1 MAMDIMKV
9 SDKRNME
16 GDFMR
21 RKILSELLKWKNMG
35 AGRLPLLIYGARQ
48 VGKTYMM
55 KALGT
60 EYFKNMIYVNFEA
73 DEKIGDFFQ
82 TDIHAD
88 TIIRVLEKYYRL
100 PVIPDETLI
109 VLDEIQMSERA
120 LASLKYFAEEAPEYH
135 VIAAGSLLGVAVNRE
150 AYSFPVGKVMMSTMY
165 PMDFEEYLWA
175 KGKEMLADTIRE
187 HFQKDQQ
194 MPEMLHQE
202 AMQEYYHYCIVGG
215 MPAAV
220 LADTSENPTIT
231 QSEIRQMILDSYVA
245 DMAKY
250 AKAGDT
256 VKIYEA
262 YDSLPV
268 QLAKDNK
275 KFQYKLIRK
284 GGRAS
289 QYGDSIDW
297 LNRAG
302 IVNKC
307 TRCSQGYLPSAAY
320 QDLTAFKLYYSD
332 MGLLSARTGMTL
344 KRFLSDES
352 ELFRGIFA
360 ENYVACALKSQ
371 GHELFYWESEGISEV
386 DFLLTLDDHVIP
398 VECKAGEHVRAK
410 SLMVYREKYHPQY
423 AVRIS
428 GKNFGMVNGIKS
440 VPLYAVFCMEI

>member
-1 MAMDIMKV
+1 
-9 SDKRNME
+9 
-16 GDFMR
+16 MR
-21 RKILSELLKWKNMG
+21 RKILSELLKWKNMT
-35 AGRLPLLIYGARQ
+35 AGRLPLVIYGARQ

-55 KALGT
+55 KTLGT
-60 EYFKNMIYVNFEA
+60 EYFKNMVYVNFEA
-73 DEKIGDFFQ
+73 DEKISGLFQ

-88 TIIRVLEKYYRL
+88 AIVTLLEKYYHL
-100 PVIPDETLI
+100 SVVPDETLI
-109 VLDEIQMSERA
+109 IFDEIQMCERA

-135 VIAAGSLLGVAVNRE
+135 VVAAGSLLGVAVNRE
-150 AYSFPVGKVMMSTMY
+150 AYSFPVGKVRMLTMY

-175 KGKEMLADTIRE
+175 KGKQLLADIIRE
-187 HFQKDQQ
+187 HFEKNEQ
-194 MPEMLHQE
+194 MQEMLHRE
-202 AMQEYYHYCIVGG
+202 AMQEYYNYCIVGG

-220 LADTSENPTIT
+220 LADASENPTIT
-231 QSEIRQMILDSYVA
+231 QNEIRQMILDSYVA

-256 VKIYEA
+256 VKIYAA

-268 QLAKDNK
+268 QLAKDSK
-275 KFQYKLIRK
+275 KFQYKLIK
-284 GGRAS
+284 QGGRAS

-297 LNRAG
+297 LIRAG

-344 KRFLSDES
+344 KSLLGSES
-352 ELFRGIFA
+352 ELFRGIFT

-371 GHELFYWESEGISEV
+371 GHELFYWESDGISEV
-386 DFLLTLDDHVIP
+386 DFLVTLGEHVIP

-423 AVRIS
+423 AIRIS
-428 GKNFGMVNGIKS
+428 GKNFGMENKIRS
-440 VPLYAVFCMEI
+440 VPLYAVFCMEILGQQAGIN